1 MKLGVGSFGSHD
13 SPRDDLVGVFCY
25 HRCMDSEIQKF
36 QTRAT
41 ELEALLASPEMLS
54 DSEKLRALNR
64 EYADVR
70 EIIDTAEKL
79 AETEKALKDTE
90 DTLKNSADPEM
101 REMAQDEIK
110 KLQIAN
116 YELQITLNDLLH
128 PADPLDKR
136 NTIVEIRAG
145 AGGDEAALFAAQL
158 FRMYARYAER
168 KGWQAYI
175 VSSSR
180 TDIGGF
186 KEIIFSVEGK
196 GAYRA
201 LKYESGVHRVQR
213 IPETE
218 KQGRVHTSTAT
229 VAVLPEAEDVDIKID
244 PKDLKIETSTAGGH
258 GGQSVNTTYSAI
270 RMTHI
275 PTGIMVSCQDERSQ
289 QQNRAKAMQV
299 MRTRLFA
306 FEQEKQRSA
315 REAER
320 RGQIGSGERSE
331 KIRTYNFPQDR
342 VTDHRIQENFHNI
355 PGILDGALEPIIE
368 ALQKQNA

>member
-1 MKLGVGSFGSHD
+1 MNPELKK
-13 SPRDDLVGVFCY
+13 
-25 HRCMDSEIQKF
+25 I

-41 ELEALLASPEMLS
+41 ELEELLASAETLS
-54 DSEKLRALNR
+54 NPGQLRDLNR
-64 EYADVR
+64 EYSDIR
-70 EIIDTAEKL
+70 EILEIAGTL

-90 DTLKNSADPEM
+90 DTLKNTAEAEL
-101 REMAQDEIK
+101 RAMAEEELK
-110 KLQIAN
+110 KLNSSFLILN
-116 YELQITLNDLLH
+116 SELQDLLH

-136 NTIVEIRAG
+136 NIIVEIRAG
-145 AGGDEAALFAAQL
+145 TGGDEAALFASEL

-168 KGWQAYI
+168 KGWKAYI
-175 VSSSR
+175 MSSSR

-186 KEIIFSVEGK
+186 KEIIFSIEGK

-201 LKYESGVHRVQR
+201 LKFESGVHRVQR
-213 IPETE
+213 VPATE

-229 VAVLPEAEDVDIKID
+229 VAALPEAEDLDITID

-306 FEQEKQRSA
+306 LEQEKQRNA

-320 RGQIGSGERSE
+320 RGQIGTGERSE
-331 KIRTYNFPQDR
+331 KIRTYNFAQDR
-342 VTDHRIQENFHNI
+342 VTDHRIKENFHNI
-355 PGILDGALEPIIE
+355 PGILDGAIEPIVD
-368 ALQKQNA
+368 ALQKATANN